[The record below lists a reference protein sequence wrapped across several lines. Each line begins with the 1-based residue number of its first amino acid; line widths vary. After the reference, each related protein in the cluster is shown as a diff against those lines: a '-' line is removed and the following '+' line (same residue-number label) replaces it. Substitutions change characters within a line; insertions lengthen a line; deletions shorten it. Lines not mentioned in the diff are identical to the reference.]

1 MLAKA
6 TRNQLIRKNHS
17 KFTFT
22 YSYNNLPRI
31 HEYYYNNNKIILD
44 EEISQYSTYIQA
56 FLQKRRVLKYEIPSK
71 ISILKIENQ
80 YNSIFNSQ
88 RNDSSSLELSLNTL
102 TVMFDNTLFDSNY
115 IKKVFLEKA
124 EENIYQSIVGKVLLN
139 GYLNAEL
146 VLSHI

>member
-6 TRNQLIRKNHS
+6 TRNQLFRKNHS

-31 HEYYYNNNKIILD
+31 HECCYNDNKITLD
-44 EEISQYSTYIQA
+44 DEINKYSTYIQA
-56 FLQKRRVLKYEIPSK
+56 FLQKRRILKYEIPAK
-71 ISILKIENQ
+71 ISIMKIENQ
-80 YNSIFNSQ
+80 YNSQFNSQ
-88 RNDSSSLELSLNTL
+88 RDNTSFEELSLNTM
-102 TVMFDNTLFDSNY
+102 TVMFDNTHFDSNY
-115 IKKVFLEKA
+115 IKNVFLEKA
-124 EENIYQSIVGKVLLN
+124 EENIYKSIMGKVILN